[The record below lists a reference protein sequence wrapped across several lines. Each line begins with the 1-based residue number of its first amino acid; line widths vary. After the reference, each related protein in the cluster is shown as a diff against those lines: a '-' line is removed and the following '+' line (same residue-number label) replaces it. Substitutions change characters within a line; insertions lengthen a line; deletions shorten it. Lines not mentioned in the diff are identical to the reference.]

1 MIIDERMVTY
11 INSLDTGHTRFW
23 KIWSGRPNRQKCRSF
38 AVKCRAFKS
47 ILKDET
53 AKENP
58 GGRNCR
64 RILCCFHGTVRRTG
78 CRDYHNRKL
87 RKRIPIARENFEK
100 SGFADRITLI
110 PETLQKS

>member
-11 INSLDTGHTRFW
+11 INSLDTGHTPFLENLERTA
-23 KIWSGRPNRQKCRSF
+23 KQDRVPIIRREMQS
-38 AVKCRAFKS
+38 FKS

-64 RILCCFHGTVRRTG
+64 RILCCFHGTVR
-78 CRDYHNRKL
+78 
-87 RKRIPIARENFEK
+87 
-100 SGFADRITLI
+100 
-110 PETLQKS
+110 